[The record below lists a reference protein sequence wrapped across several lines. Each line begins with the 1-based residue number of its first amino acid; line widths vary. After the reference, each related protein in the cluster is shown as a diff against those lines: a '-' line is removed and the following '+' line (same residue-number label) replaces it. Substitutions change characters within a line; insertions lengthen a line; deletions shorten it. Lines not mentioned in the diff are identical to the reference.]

1 MERRIDS
8 WYCSRIG
15 LEMPI
20 VAYGHWG
27 PPLLMLPTAAADYL
41 EYERFQMI
49 DAIKPFI
56 DAGRLRVY
64 SVNSVNKYALLDH
77 NQAPHIKAALLTAY
91 DQYIAQEVIPWIRS
105 YSQDPGAEPVV
116 VGISMGAFLAANT
129 FFKHPDV
136 LRGLIAMSGTYDV
149 RSYFS
154 GYHDDNVYYNNP
166 VDYLPNLND
175 DYHLPRLRQRSII
188 LFTGQGAYEDPG
200 RTYQLSNILKTKGI
214 QHWLDVWG
222 HDVNHDW
229 PWWRKAL
236 PMYLDRLF

>member
-1 MERRIDS
+1 MDRVIDQ

-15 LEMPI
+15 LDMPI
-20 VAYGHWG
+20 VAYGWAG
-27 PPLLMLPTAAADYL
+27 PPLLMLPTAAADFL

-49 DAIKPFI
+49 DAIAPFI
-56 DAGRLRVY
+56 DAGRVRVY

-77 NQAPHIKAALLTAY
+77 GQSPPVKAALLTAY
-91 DQYIAQEVIPWIRS
+91 DQYIAQEVVPWIRT
-105 YSQDPGAEPVV
+105 YSGDPFAEPIT

-129 FFKHPDV
+129 FLKHSDIM
-136 LRGLIAMSGTYDV
+136 RGLIAMSGTYDV
-149 RSYFS
+149 RSYFT
-154 GYHDDNVYYNNP
+154 GYYDDNVFFNNP

-175 DYHLPRLRQRSII
+175 DYHLSRLRDRSII

-200 RTYQLSNILKTKGI
+200 RTYQLSNILNAKGI

-236 PMYLDRLF
+236 PIYLDRLF

>member
-1 MERRIDS
+1 MERRLDS

-49 DAIKPFI
+49 DALAPFI

-64 SVNSVNKYALLDH
+64 SVNSVNRWALLDH
-77 NQAPHIKAALLTAY
+77 GQAPHIKAALLQAY
-91 DQYIAQEVIPWIRS
+91 DDYLAQEVVPWIRT
-105 YSQDPGAEPVV
+105 YSQDPGAMPIIT
-116 VGISMGAFLAANT
+116 GISMGAYLAANT
-129 FFKHPDV
+129 FFKHADV

-149 RSYFS
+149 RSYFT
-154 GYHDDNVYYNNP
+154 GYHDDNVYFNNP

-188 LFTGQGAYEDPG
+188 LFTGQGAFEDPN
-200 RTYQLSNILKTKGI
+200 RTYQLSNILNSKGI

-236 PMYLDRLF
+236 PNYVDRLF